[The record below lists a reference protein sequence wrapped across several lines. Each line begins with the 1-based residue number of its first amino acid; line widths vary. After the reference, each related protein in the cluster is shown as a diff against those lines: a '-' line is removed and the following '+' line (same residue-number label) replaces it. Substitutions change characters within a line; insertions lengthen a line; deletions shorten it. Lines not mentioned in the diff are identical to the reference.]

1 MQGGRLV
8 YNDEEMTEMLY
19 EADTG
24 SDNGLGEVGSGLFVI
39 EEKIEFYGF
48 KKVQGENGIE

>member
-1 MQGGRLV
+1 M